1 VTGSFINDL
10 IFDVDCTLAR
20 QGVHKEAMSE
30 HIDHDT
36 AIELL

>member
-1 VTGSFINDL
+1 MTGSFINDL
-10 IFDVDCTLAR
+10 DVDCTLAR

>member
-1 VTGSFINDL
+1 MTGSFINDL
-10 IFDVDCTLAR
+10 DVDCTLAR
-20 QGVHKEAMSE
+20 QAHKEAMSE